1 MSPELTASPVGVF
14 IAPDLDYPANVA
26 KAVAAYEAARE
37 KWTVEYIAL
46 AKAENAVPAA
56 KDADTRALSDTAA
69 SPKVDAGQRE
79 AEAKRAAVV
88 AAVRAGQAR
97 ERATA
102 MADLLKAAIAE
113 AGVALAP
120 IIIERA
126 RSLADAYD
134 LALAEARLRVTSAA
148 IAAQDACGSM
158 NMISDVLRAQ
168 YGIGTPMFSSVAQ
181 PSWPTSPCSGN
192 MTRLDHVER
201 AIAEARQRGL
211 T

>member
-1 MSPELTASPVGVF
+1 MSEITASPVGVF

-26 KAVAAYEAARE
+26 KAIKDYETVHGA
-37 KWTVEYIAL
+37 WTTEYTAL
-46 AKAENAVPAA
+46 HAAENAVPVAA
-56 KDADTRALSDTAA
+56 AEDARALS
-69 SPKVDAGQRE
+69 
-79 AEAKRAAVV
+79 AAVAAGKDDPGGREVKAARTVVV
-88 AAVRAGQAR
+88 ANERTRQAR
-97 ERATA
+97 EKATA
-102 MADLLKAAIAE
+102 QTDLLKAAIAE
-113 AGVALAP
+113 AGAALAP

-134 LALAEARLRVTSAA
+134 LALADARRQVTSAA

-158 NMISDVLRAQ
+158 SMVSDVLRAQ

-211 T
+211 TP